1 MVKNKTANKW
11 LGMLVAA
18 TMALGM
24 LTNALPVP
32 AGIAETSSATNT
44 TETAFTYA
52 SRNVVLD
59 KTAKAYAID
68 TTATNK
74 MGAEV
79 TKILGNNNNGGT
91 EKAGWISE
99 LTDGV
104 FGSFN
109 GAGIAGF
116 NGGNDGRGL
125 GWFVLDAGA
134 QYAVHSVCVDLVHD
148 WGTSDLLIQL
158 SATENFENPITV

>member
-1 MVKNKTANKW
+1 
-11 LGMLVAA
+11 
-18 TMALGM
+18 MAWH
-24 LTNALPVP
+24 
-32 AGIAETSSATNT
+32 AGCRYDGAGYADECSACTCRYSGDF
-44 TETAFTYA
+44 ERDQHD
-52 SRNVVLD
+52 RNGLYVC
-59 KTAKAYAID
+59 KPERCFGQNRKAYAID

-125 GWFVLDAGA
+125 GWFCA
-134 QYAVHSVCVDLVHD
+134 
-148 WGTSDLLIQL
+148 
-158 SATENFENPITV
+158 